1 MAIYDV
7 YERIDQL
14 YFGILLLDEQ
24 IRQVRLLQDDLS
36 LSYQA
41 ISGMVRGG
49 VANQTDLDAVKVELV
64 KAAQT
69 ETGLVTSRAT
79 YLKMLSTFIGK
90 PISDSVNLVRPAES
104 DVSGMVNNRPELA
117 LYSAQNRLLDQQL
130 KSLDTHLRPR
140 LGLFLQGGYGN
151 PALNMLKNGFEA
163 YYKVGATLTWNF
175 GGLYTRANDKRKIE
189 TERLNIQAERE
200 AFLFNTGLQSELQR
214 GNIESLRRQISQDD
228 EIIAL
233 RENIRSKADVKVA
246 NGTETVNEM
255 LRDIN
260 AVSEARLTKAF
271 HEIQLLQ
278 EIYKLKNINNF

>member
-1 MAIYDV
+1 
-7 YERIDQL
+7 
-14 YFGILLLDEQ
+14 
-24 IRQVRLLQDDLS
+24 
-36 LSYQA
+36 
-41 ISGMVRGG
+41 
-49 VANQTDLDAVKVELV
+49 
-64 KAAQT
+64 
-69 ETGLVTSRAT
+69 
-79 YLKMLSTFIGK
+79 MLSTFIGK
-90 PISDSVNLVRPAES
+90 PLSGSVSLVRPAES

-130 KSLDTHLRPR
+130 KSLDTYLRPR

-175 GGLYTRANDKRKIE
+175 GSLYTRANDKRKIE

-200 AFLFNTGLQSELQR
+200 AFLFNTGLRSELQR

>member
-1 MAIYDV
+1 
-7 YERIDQL
+7 
-14 YFGILLLDEQ
+14 
-24 IRQVRLLQDDLS
+24 
-36 LSYQA
+36 
-41 ISGMVRGG
+41 
-49 VANQTDLDAVKVELV
+49 
-64 KAAQT
+64 
-69 ETGLVTSRAT
+69 
-79 YLKMLSTFIGK
+79 
-90 PISDSVNLVRPAES
+90 
-104 DVSGMVNNRPELA
+104 
-117 LYSAQNRLLDQQL
+117 
-130 KSLDTHLRPR
+130 
-140 LGLFLQGGYGN
+140 
-151 PALNMLKNGFEA
+151 MLKNGFEA

-175 GGLYTRANDKRKIE
+175 GSLYTRANDKRKIE